1 MRLQLAA
8 IRVEIGSLDGLQRH
22 HPALALED
30 HPVALGGVVGGEQV
44 VGDDPGL
51 IGDLRLQG
59 VGDIDV
65 GAENAEVAEIAVVA
79 FVVGIEAR
87 ERTAGREIQPELA
100 VAERGAAGAPLAA
113 MSEAQRVRRLRAV
126 EGAAA
131 VTAPMIPDNSTCF
144 TRVRDGE

>member
-100 VAERGAAGAPLAA
+100 VAERGAAGSP
-113 MSEAQRVRRLRAV
+113 R
-126 EGAAA
+126 
-131 VTAPMIPDNSTCF
+131 
-144 TRVRDGE
+144 